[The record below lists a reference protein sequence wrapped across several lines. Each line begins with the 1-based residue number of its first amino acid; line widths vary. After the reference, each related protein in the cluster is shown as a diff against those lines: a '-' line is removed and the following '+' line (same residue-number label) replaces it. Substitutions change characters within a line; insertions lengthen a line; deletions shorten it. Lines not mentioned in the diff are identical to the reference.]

1 MVIYTPEEIVDMA
14 DRLMKDIADSKDN
27 IDAIMAASFADKCAE
42 IVKNLAESV
51 AELHQRVDVLT
62 EKE

>member
-1 MVIYTPEEIVDMA
+1 MVQKLKE
-14 DRLMKDIADSKDN
+14 IADSKDN
-27 IDAIMAASFADKCAE
+27 IDVKLAVNFADKCAG
-42 IVKNLAESV
+42 IIRNLVESV